1 MQVLA
6 LKYRP
11 KHFSELVGQESVAKT
26 LSLALDNQ
34 RLANAYLFSG
44 LRGSGKTSSSRIFA
58 RALMCET
65 GPKAVPCDTCIQ
77 CQSALNNHHIDII
90 EMDGASNRGIDDV
103 RNLIEQTRYKPSF
116 GRYKIFIIDEVHMFT
131 TEAFNALLKTLE
143 EPPSHVKFLLA
154 TTDALKL
161 PATILSR
168 TQHFRFKKIP
178 ENSVISHLKTIL
190 EKEQVSYETSA
201 LEKLAHSGQGSL
213 RDTITL
219 LEQAINY
226 CDNAITES
234 KVAEMLG
241 AIDRS
246 VLEDFFQSLINQDEA
261 RLQERYAI
269 LENYETESVL
279 EEMMLFLKAKL
290 LSPDSYSILLIERFF
305 KIIMSSLSLLK
316 EGANA
321 SFVLLLLKMK
331 FKEALK
337 LKALDDAIL
346 ELEQSK
352 ESVLKPLNQ
361 NANASKQEPKST
373 EKIEQAE
380 RIEGT
385 EKKEKLETRENTETL
400 QTLMLSAKDRIF
412 HNLFKQV
419 QTLVYER
426 NYELG
431 EVFEKN
437 IRFIDFDSQTK
448 TLTWESLATDK
459 DKELLRE
466 RFKIVKSIVDG
477 VFGKGENIKIALKHH
492 LENKS
497 TLETQE
503 IKDFK
508 ISSLREKILPKP
520 TIETT
525 AETKENDTK
534 EAVGKA
540 LQTKENDTKEAVGK
554 ALQTKENDTKEAV
567 GKALQTKEND
577 TKEAV
582 GKALQTKEN
591 DTKETKETQPKQAPT
606 ALQEFM
612 ANHSELIEEIK
623 SEFEIKSVELL

>member
-58 RALMCET
+58 RALMCEE

-190 EKEQVSYETSA
+190 EKEQVSYESSA

-346 ELEQSK
+346 ELEQT
-352 ESVLKPLNQ
+352 PFNQ
-361 NANASKQEPKST
+361 SPSISYNAPKQEPKS
-373 EKIEQAE
+373 IE

-385 EKKEKLETRENTETL
+385 EKREKLEKRENAETP
-400 QTLMLSAKDRIF
+400 QTPMLSAKDRIF

-431 EVFEKN
+431 AVFEKN

-477 VFGKGENIKIALKHH
+477 VFGKGENIKIALKNH

-497 TLETQE
+497 APEE
-503 IKDFK
+503 IKEVKDFK

-520 TIETT
+520 TTETT
-525 AETKENDTK
+525 AETKEK
-534 EAVGKA
+534 EVQK
-540 LQTKENDTKEAVGK
+540 KEVQKKEI
-554 ALQTKENDTKEAV
+554 KEKEV
-567 GKALQTKEND
+567 QEI
-577 TKEAV
+577 
-582 GKALQTKEN
+582 
-591 DTKETKETQPKQAPT
+591 QPKEAPT

-612 ANHSELIEEIK
+612 TNHSNLIEEIK

>member
-190 EKEQVSYETSA
+190 EKEQVSYENSA

-261 RLQERYAI
+261 RLKERYAI
-269 LENYETESVL
+269 LENYETEGVL

-290 LSPDSYSILLIERFF
+290 LSPDTYSILLIERFF

-337 LKALDDAIL
+337 LKALDDAIV
-346 ELEQSK
+346 ELEQA
-352 ESVLKPLNQ
+352 PFNQ
-361 NANASKQEPKST
+361 SPSINYNAPKQEPKSA

-380 RIEGT
+380 RIERT
-385 EKKEKLETRENTETL
+385 EKRENTETP
-400 QTLMLSAKDRIF
+400 QTPMLSAKDRIF

-431 EVFEKN
+431 AVFEKN
-437 IRFIDFDSQTK
+437 ICFIDFDSQTK

-466 RFKIVKSIVDG
+466 RFKIVKGIVDG
-477 VFGKGENIKIALKHH
+477 VFGKGENIKIALKNHS
-492 LENKS
+492 ENKS
-497 TLETQE
+497 AREETKE
-503 IKDFK
+503 VKDFK
-508 ISSLREKILPKP
+508 ISSLREKILPQP
-520 TIETT
+520 TTETT
-525 AETKENDTK
+525 AEMKEKETK
-534 EAVGKA
+534 EAVK
-540 LQTKENDTKEAVGK
+540 KEIKE
-554 ALQTKENDTKEAV
+554 KEIKE
-567 GKALQTKEND
+567 KEI
-577 TKEAV
+577 KE
-582 GKALQTKEN
+582 KEI
-591 DTKETKETQPKQAPT
+591 KETQPKESPT

-612 ANHSELIEEIK
+612 ANHSNLIEEIK

>member
-58 RALMCET
+58 RALMCEE

-261 RLQERYAI
+261 RLQECYAI

-346 ELEQSK
+346 ELEQT
-352 ESVLKPLNQ
+352 PFNQ
-361 NANASKQEPKST
+361 SPSISYNAPKQEFKGT

-385 EKKEKLETRENTETL
+385 EKREKLEKRENAETP
-400 QTLMLSAKDRIF
+400 QTPMLSAKDRIF

-431 EVFEKN
+431 AVFEKN

-448 TLTWESLATDK
+448 TLTWESLATNK

-477 VFGKGENIKIALKHH
+477 VFGKGENIKIALKNH

-497 TLETQE
+497 APEETKE
-503 IKDFK
+503 VKDFK

-520 TIETT
+520 TTETT
-525 AETKENDTK
+525 AETKEKETK
-534 EAVGKA
+534 EAAEKEIKEKEI
-540 LQTKENDTKEAVGK
+540 QENDTKEV
-554 ALQTKENDTKEAV
+554 QEA
-567 GKALQTKEND
+567 
-577 TKEAV
+577 
-582 GKALQTKEN
+582 
-591 DTKETKETQPKQAPT
+591 QPKQAPT

-612 ANHSELIEEIK
+612 ANHSNLIEEIK

>member
-58 RALMCET
+58 RALMCEK
-65 GPKAVPCDTCIQ
+65 GPKAVPCDTCTQ

-261 RLQERYAI
+261 RLQECYAI

-290 LSPDSYSILLIERFF
+290 LSPDTYSILLIERFF
-305 KIIMSSLSLLK
+305 KIIMSGLSLLK

-352 ESVLKPLNQ
+352 ESTLKPLSQ
-361 NANASKQEPKST
+361 NANAFKQESKST
-373 EKIEQAE
+373 DKIEKP
-380 RIEGT
+380 
-385 EKKEKLETRENTETL
+385 EKKENTETP
-400 QTLMLSAKDRIF
+400 QTPMLSAKDRIF

-431 EVFEKN
+431 AVFEKN

-448 TLTWESLATDK
+448 TLTWESLATHK

-477 VFGKGENIKIALKHH
+477 VFGKGENIKIALKNHS
-492 LENKS
+492 ENKS
-497 TLETQE
+497 ALEE
-503 IKDFK
+503 IKEFK
-508 ISSLREKILPKP
+508 FPSLKPKP
-520 TIETT
+520 TTEMT

-534 EAVGKA
+534 EV
-540 LQTKENDTKEAVGK
+540 Q
-554 ALQTKENDTKEAV
+554 
-567 GKALQTKEND
+567 
-577 TKEAV
+577 
-582 GKALQTKEN
+582 
-591 DTKETKETQPKQAPT
+591 ETQPKETPT

-612 ANHSELIEEIK
+612 ANYSDLIEEIK

>member
-58 RALMCET
+58 RALMCEE

-261 RLQERYAI
+261 RLKERYAI

-352 ESVLKPLNQ
+352 ESALKPLNQ
-361 NANASKQEPKST
+361 NANAFKQEST
-373 EKIEQAE
+373 EKIE
-380 RIEGT
+380 
-385 EKKEKLETRENTETL
+385 KLEKRESTEAP
-400 QTLMLSAKDRIF
+400 QTPMLSAKDRIF

-431 EVFEKN
+431 AVFEKN

-466 RFKIVKSIVDG
+466 RFKIVKGIVDG
-477 VFGKGENIKIALKHH
+477 VFGKGENIKIALKNQ
-492 LENKS
+492 NKS
-497 TLETQE
+497 ALEVVKE
-503 IKDFK
+503 LKFP
-508 ISSLREKILPKP
+508 SLKPKP
-520 TIETT
+520 TTETT
-525 AETKENDTK
+525 AEMKENETKEAAEKETKEKEVQENDTK
-534 EAVGKA
+534 EI
-540 LQTKENDTKEAVGK
+540 Q
-554 ALQTKENDTKEAV
+554 
-567 GKALQTKEND
+567 
-577 TKEAV
+577 
-582 GKALQTKEN
+582 
-591 DTKETKETQPKQAPT
+591 ETQPKQAPT

-612 ANHSELIEEIK
+612 ANHSNLIEEIK

>member
-190 EKEQVSYETSA
+190 EKEQVSYESSA

-246 VLEDFFQSLINQDEA
+246 VLEDFFQSLINQDEV

-337 LKALDDAIL
+337 LKALDDAIV

-400 QTLMLSAKDRIF
+400 QTPMLSAKDRIF

-431 EVFEKN
+431 AVFEKN

-497 TLETQE
+497 AREETKE
-503 IKDFK
+503 VKDFK
-508 ISSLREKILPKP
+508 ISSLREKILSQP

-540 LQTKENDTKEAVGK
+540 LQTKENDTKEVQEK
-554 ALQTKENDTKEAV
+554 EIKENE
-567 GKALQTKEND
+567 
-577 TKEAV
+577 
-582 GKALQTKEN
+582 
-591 DTKETKETQPKQAPT
+591 TKETKEAKPKEAPT

>member
-58 RALMCET
+58 RALMCEE
-65 GPKAVPCDTCIQ
+65 GPKSVPCDTCTQ

-290 LSPDSYSILLIERFF
+290 LSPDTYSILLIERFF

-352 ESVLKPLNQ
+352 ESALKPLNQ
-361 NANASKQEPKST
+361 NANAFKQEST
-373 EKIEQAE
+373 EKIEKP
-380 RIEGT
+380 
-385 EKKEKLETRENTETL
+385 EKRESAETL
-400 QTLMLSAKDRIF
+400 QTPMLSAKDRIF

-431 EVFEKN
+431 AVFEKN

-448 TLTWESLATDK
+448 TLTWESLATHK

-477 VFGKGENIKIALKHH
+477 VFGKGENIKIALKNHS
-492 LENKS
+492 ENKS
-497 TLETQE
+497 ALEVVKE
-503 IKDFK
+503 FK
-508 ISSLREKILPKP
+508 FPSSKPKP
-520 TIETT
+520 TTETT
-525 AETKENDTK
+525 AETKE
-534 EAVGKA
+534 
-540 LQTKENDTKEAVGK
+540 
-554 ALQTKENDTKEAV
+554 
-567 GKALQTKEND
+567 
-577 TKEAV
+577 
-582 GKALQTKEN
+582 
-591 DTKETKETQPKQAPT
+591 KETKEVVEKEIKEKEIKEKEIKENEIKEKEIKEKEIKEKEIKEKETKEKETKEVQETQPKETPT

-612 ANHSELIEEIK
+612 ANYSDLIEEIK

>member
-58 RALMCET
+58 RALMCEE
-65 GPKAVPCDTCIQ
+65 GPKAVPCDTCTQ

-246 VLEDFFQSLINQDEA
+246 VLEDFFQSLINQDET

-305 KIIMSSLSLLK
+305 KIIMSGLSLLK

-361 NANASKQEPKST
+361 NANAFKQESKSAD
-373 EKIEQAE
+373 KIEKP
-380 RIEGT
+380 
-385 EKKEKLETRENTETL
+385 EKRESTETL
-400 QTLMLSAKDRIF
+400 QTPMLSAKDRIF

-431 EVFEKN
+431 AVFEKN

-448 TLTWESLATDK
+448 TLTWESLATHK

-477 VFGKGENIKIALKHH
+477 VFGKGENIKIALKNHS
-492 LENKS
+492 ENKS
-497 TLETQE
+497 ALEE
-503 IKDFK
+503 IKEFK
-508 ISSLREKILPKP
+508 FPSLKPKP
-520 TIETT
+520 TTETT
-525 AETKENDTK
+525 AEMKEKEIKEKEVQKNETKEI
-534 EAVGKA
+534 
-540 LQTKENDTKEAVGK
+540 Q
-554 ALQTKENDTKEAV
+554 
-567 GKALQTKEND
+567 
-577 TKEAV
+577 
-582 GKALQTKEN
+582 
-591 DTKETKETQPKQAPT
+591 ETQPKETPT

-612 ANHSELIEEIK
+612 ANHSDLIEEIK

>member
-190 EKEQVSYETSA
+190 EKEQVSYESSA

-219 LEQAINY
+219 LDQAINY

-269 LENYETESVL
+269 LENYETEGVL

-337 LKALDDAIL
+337 LKALDDAIV
-346 ELEQSK
+346 ELEQA
-352 ESVLKPLNQ
+352 PFNQ
-361 NANASKQEPKST
+361 SPSISYNAPKQEPKS
-373 EKIEQAE
+373 AE

-385 EKKEKLETRENTETL
+385 EKREKLEKKENTEAP
-400 QTLMLSAKDRIF
+400 QTPMLSAKDRIF

-431 EVFEKN
+431 AVFEKN
-437 IRFIDFDSQTK
+437 IRFIDFDSQIK

-477 VFGKGENIKIALKHH
+477 VFGKGENIKIALKNH

-497 TLETQE
+497 TPEETKE
-503 IKDFK
+503 VKEFK
-508 ISSLREKILPKP
+508 FPFLKPKP
-520 TIETT
+520 TTETT
-525 AETKENDTK
+525 AETKENGK

-540 LQTKENDTKEAVGK
+540 LQIKENNTKEVQEKEV
-554 ALQTKENDTKEAV
+554 Q
-567 GKALQTKEND
+567 
-577 TKEAV
+577 
-582 GKALQTKEN
+582 
-591 DTKETKETQPKQAPT
+591 ETQPKEAPT
-606 ALQEFM
+606 VLQEFM

>member
-58 RALMCET
+58 RALMCEE
-65 GPKAVPCDTCIQ
+65 GPKAVPCDTCTQ

-190 EKEQVSYETSA
+190 EKEQVSYESSA

-226 CDNAITES
+226 CDNAITEG

-246 VLEDFFQSLINQDEA
+246 VLEDFFQSLINQDEV

-346 ELEQSK
+346 ELEQT
-352 ESVLKPLNQ
+352 PFNQ
-361 NANASKQEPKST
+361 NPSISYNAPKQEFKGT
-373 EKIEQAE
+373 EKIERAE

-385 EKKEKLETRENTETL
+385 EKIASTETP
-400 QTLMLSAKDRIF
+400 QTPMLSAKDRIF

-431 EVFEKN
+431 AVFEKN

-466 RFKIVKSIVDG
+466 RFKIVKGIVDG
-477 VFGKGENIKIALKHH
+477 VFGKGENIKIALKNQ
-492 LENKS
+492 NKS
-497 TLETQE
+497 ALEETKE
-503 IKDFK
+503 VKDFK
-508 ISSLREKILPKP
+508 ISSLREKILPQP
-520 TIETT
+520 TTETT
-525 AETKENDTK
+525 AEIKEKEIKEKEIKEKEIKEKEIKEKEIKEKEIKEKEIKEKEVQENDTK
-534 EAVGKA
+534 EI
-540 LQTKENDTKEAVGK
+540 Q
-554 ALQTKENDTKEAV
+554 
-567 GKALQTKEND
+567 
-577 TKEAV
+577 
-582 GKALQTKEN
+582 
-591 DTKETKETQPKQAPT
+591 ETQPKEAPT

-612 ANHSELIEEIK
+612 ANHSNLIEEIK

>member
-58 RALMCET
+58 RALMCEE

-90 EMDGASNRGIDDV
+90 EMDGASNRGIDDI

-190 EKEQVSYETSA
+190 EKEQVSYESSA

-352 ESVLKPLNQ
+352 ESVFKPINQ
-361 NANASKQEPKST
+361 NANAPKQEPKST
-373 EKIEQAE
+373 E

-385 EKKEKLETRENTETL
+385 EKRESAERIESAETP
-400 QTLMLSAKDRIF
+400 QTPMLSAKDRIF

-431 EVFEKN
+431 AVFEKN

-448 TLTWESLATDK
+448 TLTWESLAADK

-497 TLETQE
+497 AREETKE
-503 IKDFK
+503 VKDFK
-508 ISSLREKILPKP
+508 ISSLREKILSQP

-540 LQTKENDTKEAVGK
+540 LQTKENDTKEVQEK
-554 ALQTKENDTKEAV
+554 EIKENE
-567 GKALQTKEND
+567 
-577 TKEAV
+577 
-582 GKALQTKEN
+582 
-591 DTKETKETQPKQAPT
+591 TKETKEAKPKEAPT

>member
-65 GPKAVPCDTCIQ
+65 GPKAVPCDTCTQ

-290 LSPDSYSILLIERFF
+290 LSPDAYSILLIERFF
-305 KIIMSSLSLLK
+305 KIIMSGLSLLK

-361 NANASKQEPKST
+361 NANAFKQEPKNA
-373 EKIEQAE
+373 EKIEKPEKREGAE
-380 RIEGT
+380 
-385 EKKEKLETRENTETL
+385 KRENTETL
-400 QTLMLSAKDRIF
+400 QTPMLSAKDRIF

-431 EVFEKN
+431 AVFEKN

-448 TLTWESLATDK
+448 TLTWESLATHK

-477 VFGKGENIKIALKHH
+477 VFGKGENIKIALKNHS
-492 LENKS
+492 ENKS
-497 TLETQE
+497 ALEVVKE
-503 IKDFK
+503 FK
-508 ISSLREKILPKP
+508 FPYSKPKP
-520 TIETT
+520 TTETT
-525 AETKENDTK
+525 AEMKEKEVQKNDTK
-534 EAVGKA
+534 EI
-540 LQTKENDTKEAVGK
+540 Q
-554 ALQTKENDTKEAV
+554 
-567 GKALQTKEND
+567 
-577 TKEAV
+577 
-582 GKALQTKEN
+582 
-591 DTKETKETQPKQAPT
+591 ETQPKETPT

-612 ANHSELIEEIK
+612 ANHSDLIEEIK

>member
-58 RALMCET
+58 RALMCEE

-234 KVAEMLG
+234 KVAAMLG

-246 VLEDFFQSLINQDEA
+246 VLEDFFQSLINQDEV
-261 RLQERYAI
+261 RLKERYAI

-346 ELEQSK
+346 ELEQT
-352 ESVLKPLNQ
+352 PFNQ
-361 NANASKQEPKST
+361 SPSISYNAPKQEFKGT
-373 EKIEQAE
+373 ERIEQAE

-385 EKKEKLETRENTETL
+385 EKREKLEKRESAETP
-400 QTLMLSAKDRIF
+400 QTPMLSAKDRIF

-431 EVFEKN
+431 AVFEKN

-448 TLTWESLATDK
+448 TLTWESLAADK

-466 RFKIVKSIVDG
+466 RFKIVKGIVDG
-477 VFGKGENIKIALKHH
+477 IFGKGENIKIALKNH

-497 TLETQE
+497 AREE
-503 IKDFK
+503 AKEVKDFK

-520 TIETT
+520 TTETT
-525 AETKENDTK
+525 AEMKEKEVQKNEIKEKEIKEKEIKENDTK
-534 EAVGKA
+534 EV
-540 LQTKENDTKEAVGK
+540 Q
-554 ALQTKENDTKEAV
+554 
-567 GKALQTKEND
+567 
-577 TKEAV
+577 
-582 GKALQTKEN
+582 
-591 DTKETKETQPKQAPT
+591 ETQPKETPT

>member
-65 GPKAVPCDTCIQ
+65 GPKAVPCDTCTQ

-246 VLEDFFQSLINQDEA
+246 VLEDFFQSLINQDEV
-261 RLQERYAI
+261 RLKERYAI

-352 ESVLKPLNQ
+352 ESAFQPLNQ
-361 NANASKQEPKST
+361 NANAPKQESA
-373 EKIEQAE
+373 EKIEKPEKRESAE
-380 RIEGT
+380 
-385 EKKEKLETRENTETL
+385 KRENTETP
-400 QTLMLSAKDRIF
+400 QTPMLSAKDRIF

-431 EVFEKN
+431 AVFEKN

-448 TLTWESLATDK
+448 TLTWESLATHK

-477 VFGKGENIKIALKHH
+477 VFGKGENIKIALKNQ
-492 LENKS
+492 NKS
-497 TLETQE
+497 ALEE
-503 IKDFK
+503 IKEFK
-508 ISSLREKILPKP
+508 FPYSKPKL
-520 TIETT
+520 TTKTT
-525 AETKENDTK
+525 AETKEKEIKEAVGKETKIKEQEVKENETKENDTK
-534 EAVGKA
+534 EV
-540 LQTKENDTKEAVGK
+540 Q
-554 ALQTKENDTKEAV
+554 
-567 GKALQTKEND
+567 
-577 TKEAV
+577 
-582 GKALQTKEN
+582 
-591 DTKETKETQPKQAPT
+591 ETQPKQAPT

-612 ANHSELIEEIK
+612 ANHSNLIEEIK

>member
-58 RALMCET
+58 RALMCEE
-65 GPKAVPCDTCIQ
+65 GPKAVPCDTCTQ

-305 KIIMSSLSLLK
+305 KIIMSGLSLLK

-361 NANASKQEPKST
+361 NANAFKQESA
-373 EKIEQAE
+373 EKIEKP
-380 RIEGT
+380 
-385 EKKEKLETRENTETL
+385 EKRESTETP
-400 QTLMLSAKDRIF
+400 QTPMLSAKDRIF

-419 QTLVYER
+419 QTLVYEC

-431 EVFEKN
+431 AVFEKN

-448 TLTWESLATDK
+448 TLTWESLATNK

-477 VFGKGENIKIALKHH
+477 VFGKGENIKIALKNHS
-492 LENKS
+492 ENKI
-497 TLETQE
+497 TLEE
-503 IKDFK
+503 IKEFK
-508 ISSLREKILPKP
+508 FPSLKPKP
-520 TIETT
+520 TTETT
-525 AETKENDTK
+525 AEMKE
-534 EAVGKA
+534 
-540 LQTKENDTKEAVGK
+540 
-554 ALQTKENDTKEAV
+554 
-567 GKALQTKEND
+567 
-577 TKEAV
+577 
-582 GKALQTKEN
+582 
-591 DTKETKETQPKQAPT
+591 KETKENNTKEIQETQPKETPT

-612 ANHSELIEEIK
+612 ANYSDLIEEIK

>member
-58 RALMCET
+58 RALMCEE

-190 EKEQVSYETSA
+190 EKEQVSYESSA

-346 ELEQSK
+346 ELEQT
-352 ESVLKPLNQ
+352 PFNQ
-361 NANASKQEPKST
+361 SPSISYNAPKQEPKSI
-373 EKIEQAE
+373 ERIEQAE

-385 EKKEKLETRENTETL
+385 EKIASAETP
-400 QTLMLSAKDRIF
+400 QTPMLSAKDRIF

-431 EVFEKN
+431 AVFEKN

-448 TLTWESLATDK
+448 TLTWESLAADR

-466 RFKIVKSIVDG
+466 RFKIVKSIVDS
-477 VFGKGENIKIALKHH
+477 VFGKGENIKIALKNH
-492 LENKS
+492 LENKNAPE
-497 TLETQE
+497 ETKE
-503 IKDFK
+503 VKDFK
-508 ISSLREKILPKP
+508 ISSLREKILPQP
-520 TIETT
+520 TTETT
-525 AETKENDTK
+525 AEMKEKETK
-534 EAVGKA
+534 EAVGKE
-540 LQTKENDTKEAVGK
+540 TKENEIQKNN
-554 ALQTKENDTKEAV
+554 TKENEIKE
-567 GKALQTKEND
+567 
-577 TKEAV
+577 
-582 GKALQTKEN
+582 
-591 DTKETKETQPKQAPT
+591 KETKEIQETQLKEAPT

-612 ANHSELIEEIK
+612 ANHSNLIEEIK

>member
-190 EKEQVSYETSA
+190 EKEQVSYEASA

-361 NANASKQEPKST
+361 NANAPKQEPKSAEKIENPEKREST
-373 EKIEQAE
+373 EKIASAE
-380 RIEGT
+380 T
-385 EKKEKLETRENTETL
+385 P
-400 QTLMLSAKDRIF
+400 QTPMLSVKDRIF

-431 EVFEKN
+431 AVFEKN

-466 RFKIVKSIVDG
+466 RFKIVKGIVDG
-477 VFGKGENIKIALKHH
+477 VFGKGENIKIALKNH

-497 TLETQE
+497 AREETKE

-508 ISSLREKILPKP
+508 ISSLREKISPQP
-520 TIETT
+520 TTETT
-525 AETKENDTK
+525 AEMKEKETKETVKKEIKEKETKENDTK
-534 EAVGKA
+534 EV
-540 LQTKENDTKEAVGK
+540 Q
-554 ALQTKENDTKEAV
+554 
-567 GKALQTKEND
+567 
-577 TKEAV
+577 
-582 GKALQTKEN
+582 
-591 DTKETKETQPKQAPT
+591 ETQPKQAPT

-612 ANHSELIEEIK
+612 ANHSNLIEEIK

>member
-58 RALMCET
+58 RALMCEE
-65 GPKAVPCDTCIQ
+65 GPKAVPCDTCAQ

-290 LSPDSYSILLIERFF
+290 LSPDTYSILLIERFF
-305 KIIMSSLSLLK
+305 KIIMSGLSLLK

-361 NANASKQEPKST
+361 NANAPKQESKIA
-373 EKIEQAE
+373 EKIEKP
-380 RIEGT
+380 
-385 EKKEKLETRENTETL
+385 EKKENTETP
-400 QTLMLSAKDRIF
+400 QTPMLSAKDRIF

-431 EVFEKN
+431 VVFEKN

-448 TLTWESLATDK
+448 TLTWESLATHK

-477 VFGKGENIKIALKHH
+477 VFGKGENIKIALKNHS
-492 LENKS
+492 ENKS
-497 TLETQE
+497 ALEVVKE
-503 IKDFK
+503 FK
-508 ISSLREKILPKP
+508 FPSLKPKP
-520 TIETT
+520 TTETT

-534 EAVGKA
+534 EVV
-540 LQTKENDTKEAVGK
+540 ENDTKEI
-554 ALQTKENDTKEAV
+554 Q
-567 GKALQTKEND
+567 
-577 TKEAV
+577 
-582 GKALQTKEN
+582 
-591 DTKETKETQPKQAPT
+591 ETQPKETPT

-612 ANHSELIEEIK
+612 ANHSDLIEEIK

>member
-58 RALMCET
+58 RALMCEE
-65 GPKAVPCDTCIQ
+65 GPKAVPCDTCTQ

-178 ENSVISHLKTIL
+178 ESSVISHLKTIL

-290 LSPDSYSILLIERFF
+290 LSPDAYSILLIERFF
-305 KIIMSSLSLLK
+305 KIIMSGLSLLK

-352 ESVLKPLNQ
+352 ESAFQPLNQ
-361 NANASKQEPKST
+361 NANAFKQEITDKIEKPEKREST
-373 EKIEQAE
+373 E
-380 RIEGT
+380 T
-385 EKKEKLETRENTETL
+385 P
-400 QTLMLSAKDRIF
+400 QTPMLSAKDRIF

-431 EVFEKN
+431 AVFEKN
-437 IRFIDFDSQTK
+437 IRFVDFDSQTK
-448 TLTWESLATDK
+448 TLTWESLATHK

-477 VFGKGENIKIALKHH
+477 VFGKGENIKIALKNHS
-492 LENKS
+492 ENKS
-497 TLETQE
+497 TLEVVKE
-503 IKDFK
+503 FK
-508 ISSLREKILPKP
+508 FPSLKPKP
-520 TIETT
+520 TTETT
-525 AETKENDTK
+525 AEMKENDTK
-534 EAVGKA
+534 EAI
-540 LQTKENDTKEAVGK
+540 E
-554 ALQTKENDTKEAV
+554 
-567 GKALQTKEND
+567 
-577 TKEAV
+577 
-582 GKALQTKEN
+582 
-591 DTKETKETQPKQAPT
+591 KETKENNTKGAVEKETKEKEVQETQPKETPT

-612 ANHSELIEEIK
+612 ANHSDLIEEIK

>member
-58 RALMCET
+58 RALMCEE
-65 GPKAVPCDTCIQ
+65 GPKAVPCDTCTQ
-77 CQSALNNHHIDII
+77 CQSALNNHHMDII

-305 KIIMSSLSLLK
+305 KIIMSGLSLLK

-361 NANASKQEPKST
+361 NANAFKQEPKIAD
-373 EKIEQAE
+373 KIEKP
-380 RIEGT
+380 
-385 EKKEKLETRENTETL
+385 EKRESA
-400 QTLMLSAKDRIF
+400 QTPQTPMLSAKDRIF

-431 EVFEKN
+431 AVFEKN

-448 TLTWESLATDK
+448 TLTWESLATNK

-477 VFGKGENIKIALKHH
+477 VFGKGENIKIALKNHS
-492 LENKS
+492 ENKS
-497 TLETQE
+497 AKEVVKE
-503 IKDFK
+503 FK
-508 ISSLREKILPKP
+508 FPSLKPKP
-520 TIETT
+520 TTETT
-525 AETKENDTK
+525 AEMKEKETKEAIEKETKENDTK
-534 EAVGKA
+534 EI
-540 LQTKENDTKEAVGK
+540 Q
-554 ALQTKENDTKEAV
+554 
-567 GKALQTKEND
+567 
-577 TKEAV
+577 
-582 GKALQTKEN
+582 
-591 DTKETKETQPKQAPT
+591 ETQPKETPT

-612 ANHSELIEEIK
+612 ANHSDLIEEIK

>member
-58 RALMCET
+58 RALMCEE
-65 GPKAVPCDTCIQ
+65 GPKSVPCDTCTQ

-178 ENSVISHLKTIL
+178 ENSVISHLKSIL

-261 RLQERYAI
+261 RLQDRYAI

-305 KIIMSSLSLLK
+305 KIIMSGLSLLK

-352 ESVLKPLNQ
+352 ESALKPLNQ
-361 NANASKQEPKST
+361 NANAFKQESA
-373 EKIEQAE
+373 EKIEKP
-380 RIEGT
+380 
-385 EKKEKLETRENTETL
+385 EKKESAETP
-400 QTLMLSAKDRIF
+400 QTPMLSAKDRIF

-431 EVFEKN
+431 AVFEKN

-448 TLTWESLATDK
+448 TLTWESLATHK

-466 RFKIVKSIVDG
+466 RFRIVKSIVDG
-477 VFGKGENIKIALKHH
+477 VFGKGENIKIALKNHS
-492 LENKS
+492 ENKS
-497 TLETQE
+497 ALEVVKE
-503 IKDFK
+503 FK
-508 ISSLREKILPKP
+508 FPFSKPKP
-520 TIETT
+520 TTETT
-525 AETKENDTK
+525 AETKEKETK
-534 EAVGKA
+534 EAVEKEIKEKEIKEKEIKEKEIKEKEI
-540 LQTKENDTKEAVGK
+540 KENDTKEV
-554 ALQTKENDTKEAV
+554 Q
-567 GKALQTKEND
+567 
-577 TKEAV
+577 
-582 GKALQTKEN
+582 
-591 DTKETKETQPKQAPT
+591 ETQPKETPT

-612 ANHSELIEEIK
+612 ANYSDLIEEIK

>member
-58 RALMCET
+58 RALMCEE
-65 GPKAVPCDTCIQ
+65 GPKAVPCDTCTQ

-190 EKEQVSYETSA
+190 EKERVSYETSA

-246 VLEDFFQSLINQDEA
+246 VLEDFFQSLINQDEV

-290 LSPDSYSILLIERFF
+290 LSPDAYSILLIERFF
-305 KIIMSSLSLLK
+305 KIIMSGLSLLK

-352 ESVLKPLNQ
+352 ESALKPLNQ
-361 NANASKQEPKST
+361 NANAFKQENA
-373 EKIEQAE
+373 EKIEKP
-380 RIEGT
+380 
-385 EKKEKLETRENTETL
+385 EKRESVETL
-400 QTLMLSAKDRIF
+400 QTPMLSAKDRIF

-431 EVFEKN
+431 AVFEKN

-448 TLTWESLATDK
+448 TLTWESLATHK

-477 VFGKGENIKIALKHH
+477 VFGKGENIKIALKNHS
-492 LENKS
+492 ENKS
-497 TLETQE
+497 ALEE
-503 IKDFK
+503 IKEFK
-508 ISSLREKILPKP
+508 FPSSKPKP
-520 TIETT
+520 TTETT
-525 AETKENDTK
+525 AEMKEKETKEAIEKETKEKEVQKNDTK
-534 EAVGKA
+534 EI
-540 LQTKENDTKEAVGK
+540 Q
-554 ALQTKENDTKEAV
+554 
-567 GKALQTKEND
+567 
-577 TKEAV
+577 
-582 GKALQTKEN
+582 
-591 DTKETKETQPKQAPT
+591 ETQPKETPT

-612 ANHSELIEEIK
+612 ANHSDLIEEIK

>member
-58 RALMCET
+58 RALMCEE
-65 GPKAVPCDTCIQ
+65 GPKAVPCDTCPQ

-190 EKEQVSYETSA
+190 EKERVSYETSA

-305 KIIMSSLSLLK
+305 KTIMSGLSLLK

-352 ESVLKPLNQ
+352 ESALKPLNQ
-361 NANASKQEPKST
+361 NANAPKQESKIA
-373 EKIEQAE
+373 EKIEKP
-380 RIEGT
+380 
-385 EKKEKLETRENTETL
+385 EKKESAETP
-400 QTLMLSAKDRIF
+400 QTPMLSAKDRIF

-431 EVFEKN
+431 AVFEKN

-448 TLTWESLATDK
+448 TLTWESLATHK

-477 VFGKGENIKIALKHH
+477 VFGKGENIKIALKNHS
-492 LENKS
+492 ENKS
-497 TLETQE
+497 ALEE
-503 IKDFK
+503 IKEFK
-508 ISSLREKILPKP
+508 FPSLKPKP
-520 TIETT
+520 TTETT
-525 AETKENDTK
+525 AEMKEKETKEAIEKETKEKEIKEKEIKENDTK
-534 EAVGKA
+534 GV
-540 LQTKENDTKEAVGK
+540 Q
-554 ALQTKENDTKEAV
+554 
-567 GKALQTKEND
+567 
-577 TKEAV
+577 
-582 GKALQTKEN
+582 
-591 DTKETKETQPKQAPT
+591 ETQPKETPT

-612 ANHSELIEEIK
+612 ANYSDLIEEIK

>member
-58 RALMCET
+58 RALMCEE
-65 GPKAVPCDTCIQ
+65 GPKAVPCDTCTQ

-361 NANASKQEPKST
+361 NANAFKQEPKSA
-373 EKIEQAE
+373 EKIENAE
-380 RIEGT
+380 T
-385 EKKEKLETRENTETL
+385 P
-400 QTLMLSAKDRIF
+400 QTPMLSAKDRIF

-431 EVFEKN
+431 AVFEKN

-448 TLTWESLATDK
+448 TLTWESLATHK

-477 VFGKGENIKIALKHH
+477 VFGKGENIKIALKNQ
-492 LENKS
+492 NKS
-497 TLETQE
+497 ASEVVKEL
-503 IKDFK
+503 KFPYSK
-508 ISSLREKILPKP
+508 PKP
-520 TIETT
+520 TTETT
-525 AETKENDTK
+525 AEMKEKDTKEAVEKETKENDTK
-534 EAVGKA
+534 EV
-540 LQTKENDTKEAVGK
+540 Q
-554 ALQTKENDTKEAV
+554 
-567 GKALQTKEND
+567 
-577 TKEAV
+577 
-582 GKALQTKEN
+582 
-591 DTKETKETQPKQAPT
+591 ETQPKETPT

-612 ANHSELIEEIK
+612 ANHSGLIEEIK

>member
-58 RALMCET
+58 RALMCEE

-261 RLQERYAI
+261 RLKERYTI
-269 LENYETESVL
+269 LENYETEGVL

-346 ELEQSK
+346 ELEQT
-352 ESVLKPLNQ
+352 PFNQ
-361 NANASKQEPKST
+361 SPSISYNAPKQEPKS
-373 EKIEQAE
+373 IE

-385 EKKEKLETRENTETL
+385 EKRENIEKRENAEAP
-400 QTLMLSAKDRIF
+400 QTPMLSAKDRIF
-412 HNLFKQV
+412 HNLFKRV

-431 EVFEKN
+431 AVFEKN

-466 RFKIVKSIVDG
+466 RFKIVKSIVDS
-477 VFGKGENIKIALKHH
+477 VFGKGENIKIALKNH

-497 TLETQE
+497 APLEE
-503 IKDFK
+503 VKEFK

-520 TIETT
+520 TTETM
-525 AETKENDTK
+525 AEMKENEK

-540 LQTKENDTKEAVGK
+540 LQTKENDTKEVK
-554 ALQTKENDTKEAV
+554 EKEVQEKEIKENE
-567 GKALQTKEND
+567 
-577 TKEAV
+577 
-582 GKALQTKEN
+582 
-591 DTKETKETQPKQAPT
+591 TKETKEAQPKEAPT

-612 ANHSELIEEIK
+612 ANHSNLIEEIK

>member
-58 RALMCET
+58 RALMCEE

-190 EKEQVSYETSA
+190 EKEQVSYESSA

-246 VLEDFFQSLINQDEA
+246 VLEDFFQSLINQDEV

-361 NANASKQEPKST
+361 NANAPKQEPKSA
-373 EKIEQAE
+373 ERIEQAE

-385 EKKEKLETRENTETL
+385 EKRESAERIENTETP
-400 QTLMLSAKDRIF
+400 QTPMLSAKDRIF

-431 EVFEKN
+431 AVFEKN

-477 VFGKGENIKIALKHH
+477 VFGKGESIKIALKNHS
-492 LENKS
+492 ENKS
-497 TLETQE
+497 VLEET
-503 IKDFK
+503 KDFK
-508 ISSLREKILPKP
+508 FSYSKPKP
-520 TIETT
+520 TTETT
-525 AETKENDTK
+525 AEMKEKEVQKNEIKEKETKENDTK
-534 EAVGKA
+534 EV
-540 LQTKENDTKEAVGK
+540 Q
-554 ALQTKENDTKEAV
+554 
-567 GKALQTKEND
+567 
-577 TKEAV
+577 
-582 GKALQTKEN
+582 
-591 DTKETKETQPKQAPT
+591 ETQLKEAPT

-612 ANHSELIEEIK
+612 ANHSSLIEEIK

>member
-26 LSLALDNQ
+26 LSLALNNQ

-58 RALMCET
+58 RALICEE

-190 EKEQVSYETSA
+190 EKEQVSYESSA

-337 LKALDDAIL
+337 LKALDDAIV
-346 ELEQSK
+346 ELEQT
-352 ESVLKPLNQ
+352 PFNQ
-361 NANASKQEPKST
+361 NPSISYNAPKQESKGT
-373 EKIEQAE
+373 EKREQAE

-385 EKKEKLETRENTETL
+385 EKREKLEKRESAETP
-400 QTLMLSAKDRIF
+400 QTPMLSAKDRIF

-431 EVFEKN
+431 AVFEKN

-448 TLTWESLATDK
+448 TLTWESLATNK

-477 VFGKGENIKIALKHH
+477 VFGKGENIKIALKNH

-497 TLETQE
+497 AREETKE
-503 IKDFK
+503 VKDFK

-520 TIETT
+520 TTETT
-525 AETKENDTK
+525 AEMKEKEVQKNEIKEKEIKEKEIKEKEIKENEIKENDTK
-534 EAVGKA
+534 EV
-540 LQTKENDTKEAVGK
+540 Q
-554 ALQTKENDTKEAV
+554 
-567 GKALQTKEND
+567 
-577 TKEAV
+577 
-582 GKALQTKEN
+582 
-591 DTKETKETQPKQAPT
+591 ETQLKEAPT

>member
-58 RALMCET
+58 RALMCEE

-290 LSPDSYSILLIERFF
+290 LSPDAYSILLIERFF

-361 NANASKQEPKST
+361 NANAFKQESAD
-373 EKIEQAE
+373 KIEKP
-380 RIEGT
+380 
-385 EKKEKLETRENTETL
+385 EKKESAETP
-400 QTLMLSAKDRIF
+400 QTPMLSAKDRIF

-431 EVFEKN
+431 AVFEKN

-448 TLTWESLATDK
+448 TLTWESLATHK

-477 VFGKGENIKIALKHH
+477 VFGKGENIKIALKNQ
-492 LENKS
+492 NKS
-497 TLETQE
+497 TLEE
-503 IKDFK
+503 IKEFK
-508 ISSLREKILPKP
+508 FPYSKPKP
-520 TIETT
+520 TTETT
-525 AETKENDTK
+525 AEMKE
-534 EAVGKA
+534 
-540 LQTKENDTKEAVGK
+540 
-554 ALQTKENDTKEAV
+554 
-567 GKALQTKEND
+567 
-577 TKEAV
+577 
-582 GKALQTKEN
+582 
-591 DTKETKETQPKQAPT
+591 KETKEAIEKETKENGTKEIQETQPKETPT

-612 ANHSELIEEIK
+612 TNHSDLIEEIK

>member
-190 EKEQVSYETSA
+190 EKEQVSYESSA

-261 RLQERYAI
+261 QLQERYAI
-269 LENYETESVL
+269 LENYETEGVL

-346 ELEQSK
+346 ELEQA
-352 ESVLKPLNQ
+352 PFNQ
-361 NANASKQEPKST
+361 SPSISYNAPKQEPKSA

-385 EKKEKLETRENTETL
+385 EKKESAEKKENTETP
-400 QTLMLSAKDRIF
+400 QTPMLSAKDRIF

-431 EVFEKN
+431 AVFEKN

-466 RFKIVKSIVDG
+466 RFKIVKGIVDG

-492 LENKS
+492 LENKNAPE
-497 TLETQE
+497 ETKE
-503 IKDFK
+503 VKFPF
-508 ISSLREKILPKP
+508 LKP
-520 TIETT
+520 QPTTETT
-525 AETKENDTK
+525 AETKEKETK

-540 LQTKENDTKEAVGK
+540 LQTKENDTKEVQEK
-554 ALQTKENDTKEAV
+554 EIKENE
-567 GKALQTKEND
+567 
-577 TKEAV
+577 
-582 GKALQTKEN
+582 
-591 DTKETKETQPKQAPT
+591 TKETKESQPKEAPT

>member
-58 RALMCET
+58 RALMCEK
-65 GPKAVPCDTCIQ
+65 GPKAVPCDTCTQ

-143 EPPSHVKFLLA
+143 EPPSYVKFLLA

-190 EKEQVSYETSA
+190 EKEQVGYETSA

-261 RLQERYAI
+261 RLQECYAI

-290 LSPDSYSILLIERFF
+290 LSPDAYSILLIERFF
-305 KIIMSSLSLLK
+305 KIIMSGLSLLK

-352 ESVLKPLNQ
+352 ESVFQPLNQ
-361 NANASKQEPKST
+361 SANAFKQESA
-373 EKIEQAE
+373 EKIEKPEKREGAE
-380 RIEGT
+380 T
-385 EKKEKLETRENTETL
+385 P
-400 QTLMLSAKDRIF
+400 QTPMLSAKDRIF

-431 EVFEKN
+431 AVFEKN
-437 IRFIDFDSQTK
+437 IHFIDFDSQTK
-448 TLTWESLATDK
+448 TLTWESLATHK

-477 VFGKGENIKIALKHH
+477 VFGKGENIKIALKNHS
-492 LENKS
+492 ENKS
-497 TLETQE
+497 ALEVVKE
-503 IKDFK
+503 LKFPY
-508 ISSLREKILPKP
+508 SKP
-520 TIETT
+520 QPTTETT
-525 AETKENDTK
+525 AETKEKETKEVQEKDTK
-534 EAVGKA
+534 EAVEKENKEKEV
-540 LQTKENDTKEAVGK
+540 QENDTKEV
-554 ALQTKENDTKEAV
+554 Q
-567 GKALQTKEND
+567 
-577 TKEAV
+577 
-582 GKALQTKEN
+582 
-591 DTKETKETQPKQAPT
+591 ETQPKETPT

-612 ANHSELIEEIK
+612 ANHSNLIEEIK

>member
-58 RALMCET
+58 RALMCEE
-65 GPKAVPCDTCIQ
+65 GPKAVPCDTCTQ

-290 LSPDSYSILLIERFF
+290 LNPDTYSILLIERFF
-305 KIIMSSLSLLK
+305 KIIMSGLSLLK

-361 NANASKQEPKST
+361 NANAFKQEPKIA
-373 EKIEQAE
+373 EKIEKPKKRESAE
-380 RIEGT
+380 IP
-385 EKKEKLETRENTETL
+385 
-400 QTLMLSAKDRIF
+400 QTPMLSAKDRIF

-431 EVFEKN
+431 AVFEKN

-448 TLTWESLATDK
+448 TLIWESLATHK

-477 VFGKGENIKIALKHH
+477 VFGKGENIKIALKNHS
-492 LENKS
+492 ENKS
-497 TLETQE
+497 ALEVVKE
-503 IKDFK
+503 FK
-508 ISSLREKILPKP
+508 FPFSKPKP
-520 TIETT
+520 TTETM
-525 AETKENDTK
+525 AETKEKEIKENDTK
-534 EAVGKA
+534 EI
-540 LQTKENDTKEAVGK
+540 Q
-554 ALQTKENDTKEAV
+554 
-567 GKALQTKEND
+567 
-577 TKEAV
+577 
-582 GKALQTKEN
+582 
-591 DTKETKETQPKQAPT
+591 ETQPKETPT

-612 ANHSELIEEIK
+612 ANHSDLIEEIK

>member
-190 EKEQVSYETSA
+190 EKEQVSYESSA

-269 LENYETESVL
+269 LENYETEGVL

-385 EKKEKLETRENTETL
+385 EKREKLEKRENAEIP
-400 QTLMLSAKDRIF
+400 QTPMLSAKDRIF

-431 EVFEKN
+431 AVFEKN

-448 TLTWESLATDK
+448 TLTWESLAADK

-497 TLETQE
+497 AREETKE
-503 IKDFK
+503 VKDFK
-508 ISSLREKILPKP
+508 ISSLREKILSQP

-525 AETKENDTK
+525 AE
-534 EAVGKA
+534 
-540 LQTKENDTKEAVGK
+540 TKENDTKEAVGK

>member
-11 KHFSELVGQESVAKT
+11 KHFSELVGQESVGKT

-58 RALMCET
+58 RALMCEE
-65 GPKAVPCDTCIQ
+65 GPKAVPCDTCPQ

-290 LSPDSYSILLIERFF
+290 LSPDTYSILLIERFF
-305 KIIMSSLSLLK
+305 KIIMSGLSLLK

-352 ESVLKPLNQ
+352 ESTLKPLNQ
-361 NANASKQEPKST
+361 NANAPKQESKIA
-373 EKIEQAE
+373 EKIEKP
-380 RIEGT
+380 
-385 EKKEKLETRENTETL
+385 EKKESAETP
-400 QTLMLSAKDRIF
+400 QTPMLSAKDRIF

-431 EVFEKN
+431 AVFEKN

-448 TLTWESLATDK
+448 TLTWESLAIHK

-477 VFGKGENIKIALKHH
+477 VFGKGENIKIALKNHS
-492 LENKS
+492 ENKS
-497 TLETQE
+497 ALEVVKE
-503 IKDFK
+503 FK
-508 ISSLREKILPKP
+508 FPSLKPKP
-520 TIETT
+520 TTETT

-534 EAVGKA
+534 EAVEKKA
-540 LQTKENDTKEAVGK
+540 KEKEIQENNTKEI
-554 ALQTKENDTKEAV
+554 Q
-567 GKALQTKEND
+567 
-577 TKEAV
+577 
-582 GKALQTKEN
+582 
-591 DTKETKETQPKQAPT
+591 ETQPKETPT

-612 ANHSELIEEIK
+612 ANHSDLIEEIK

>member
-58 RALMCET
+58 RALMCEE

-190 EKEQVSYETSA
+190 EKEQVSYESSA

-261 RLQERYAI
+261 RLQEHYAI

-352 ESVLKPLNQ
+352 ESAFQPLNQ
-361 NANASKQEPKST
+361 NANAPKQEPKSA
-373 EKIEQAE
+373 EKRESVEKRESAE
-380 RIEGT
+380 AP
-385 EKKEKLETRENTETL
+385 
-400 QTLMLSAKDRIF
+400 QTPMLSAKDRIF

-431 EVFEKN
+431 AVFEKN
-437 IRFIDFDSQTK
+437 IHFIDFDSQTK

-466 RFKIVKSIVDG
+466 RFKIMKSIVDG
-477 VFGKGENIKIALKHH
+477 VFGKGESIKIALKNHS
-492 LENKS
+492 ENKS
-497 TLETQE
+497 APEETKE
-503 IKDFK
+503 FK
-508 ISSLREKILPKP
+508 ISSLREKISPKP
-520 TIETT
+520 TTETT
-525 AETKENDTK
+525 AEMKENEK
-534 EAVGKA
+534 EAVEKA
-540 LQTKENDTKEAVGK
+540 LQTKKNDTKEV
-554 ALQTKENDTKEAV
+554 Q
-567 GKALQTKEND
+567 
-577 TKEAV
+577 
-582 GKALQTKEN
+582 
-591 DTKETKETQPKQAPT
+591 ETQPKQAPT

-612 ANHSELIEEIK
+612 ANHSNLIEEIK

>member
-44 LRGSGKTSSSRIFA
+44 LRGSGKTSSFRIFA

-190 EKEQVSYETSA
+190 EKEQVSYESSA

-346 ELEQSK
+346 ELEQA
-352 ESVLKPLNQ
+352 PFNQ
-361 NANASKQEPKST
+361 SPSISYNAPKQEPKST

-380 RIEGT
+380 RIEGIEKIEKL
-385 EKKEKLETRENTETL
+385 EKKENAETL
-400 QTLMLSAKDRIF
+400 QTPMLSAKDRIF

-431 EVFEKN
+431 AVFEKN

-466 RFKIVKSIVDG
+466 RFKIVKGIVDG
-477 VFGKGENIKIALKHH
+477 VFGKGENIKIALKNHS
-492 LENKS
+492 ENKS
-497 TLETQE
+497 APKETKE
-503 IKDFK
+503 VKDFK
-508 ISSLREKILPKP
+508 ISSLREKILSQP
-520 TIETT
+520 TTKTT
-525 AETKENDTK
+525 AETKEKEVQKNEIKEKETKEKETKENDTK
-534 EAVGKA
+534 EV
-540 LQTKENDTKEAVGK
+540 QEKEV
-554 ALQTKENDTKEAV
+554 Q
-567 GKALQTKEND
+567 
-577 TKEAV
+577 
-582 GKALQTKEN
+582 
-591 DTKETKETQPKQAPT
+591 ETQPKEAPT

-612 ANHSELIEEIK
+612 ANHSNLIEEIK

>member
-58 RALMCET
+58 RALMCEE

-261 RLQERYAI
+261 RLKERYAI

-337 LKALDDAIL
+337 FKALDDAIL

-352 ESVLKPLNQ
+352 ESAFQPLNQ
-361 NANASKQEPKST
+361 NANAPKQEFKGT

-385 EKKEKLETRENTETL
+385 EKREKLETRENTETP
-400 QTLMLSAKDRIF
+400 QTPMLSAKDRIF

-431 EVFEKN
+431 AVFEKN

-448 TLTWESLATDK
+448 TLTWESLATNK

-477 VFGKGENIKIALKHH
+477 VFGKGEKIKIVLKNHS
-492 LENKS
+492 ENKS
-497 TLETQE
+497 AREETKE
-503 IKDFK
+503 VK

-520 TIETT
+520 TTETT
-525 AETKENDTK
+525 AETKEKETK
-534 EAVGKA
+534 EAVK
-540 LQTKENDTKEAVGK
+540 KEIKE
-554 ALQTKENDTKEAV
+554 KEIKE
-567 GKALQTKEND
+567 KEI
-577 TKEAV
+577 KE
-582 GKALQTKEN
+582 KEI
-591 DTKETKETQPKQAPT
+591 KEKEIKETQPKESPT

-612 ANHSELIEEIK
+612 ANHSNLIEEIK

>member
-190 EKEQVSYETSA
+190 EKEQVSYESSA

-346 ELEQSK
+346 ELEQTK
-352 ESVLKPLNQ
+352 ESVFKPINQ
-361 NANASKQEPKST
+361 NANAPKQEPKST
-373 EKIEQAE
+373 EKIENP
-380 RIEGT
+380 
-385 EKKEKLETRENTETL
+385 EKRENAETP
-400 QTLMLSAKDRIF
+400 QTPMLSAKDRIF

-431 EVFEKN
+431 AVFEKN

-477 VFGKGENIKIALKHH
+477 VFGKGESIKIALKHH

-497 TLETQE
+497 ALEVVKE
-503 IKDFK
+503 LKFPYSK
-508 ISSLREKILPKP
+508 PKP
-520 TIETT
+520 TTETT
-525 AETKENDTK
+525 AETKEKETK
-534 EAVGKA
+534 EKEI
-540 LQTKENDTKEAVGK
+540 QENDTKEV
-554 ALQTKENDTKEAV
+554 Q
-567 GKALQTKEND
+567 
-577 TKEAV
+577 
-582 GKALQTKEN
+582 
-591 DTKETKETQPKQAPT
+591 ETQPKQAPT

-612 ANHSELIEEIK
+612 ANHSNLIEEIK

>member
-58 RALMCET
+58 RALMCEE
-65 GPKAVPCDTCIQ
+65 GPKAVPCDTCTQ

-116 GRYKIFIIDEVHMFT
+116 GRYKVFIIDEVHMFT

-346 ELEQSK
+346 ELEQNK
-352 ESVLKPLNQ
+352 ESALKPLNQ
-361 NANASKQEPKST
+361 NANDPKQEPKSI
-373 EKIEQAE
+373 EKIEKP
-380 RIEGT
+380 
-385 EKKEKLETRENTETL
+385 EKKENAETP
-400 QTLMLSAKDRIF
+400 QTPMLSAKDRIF

-431 EVFEKN
+431 AVFEKN

-448 TLTWESLATDK
+448 TLTWESLATNK

-477 VFGKGENIKIALKHH
+477 VFGKGENIKIALKNHS
-492 LENKS
+492 ENKS
-497 TLETQE
+497 ALEVVKE
-503 IKDFK
+503 SKFPYSK
-508 ISSLREKILPKP
+508 PKP
-520 TIETT
+520 TTETT
-525 AETKENDTK
+525 AETKENETK
-534 EAVGKA
+534 EAVKKEI
-540 LQTKENDTKEAVGK
+540 QEKEVQENDTKEI
-554 ALQTKENDTKEAV
+554 Q
-567 GKALQTKEND
+567 
-577 TKEAV
+577 
-582 GKALQTKEN
+582 
-591 DTKETKETQPKQAPT
+591 ETQPKQAPT

-612 ANHSELIEEIK
+612 ANHSNLIEEIK

>member
-190 EKEQVSYETSA
+190 EKEQVSYESSA

-269 LENYETESVL
+269 LENYETEGVL

-290 LSPDSYSILLIERFF
+290 LSPDTYSILLIERFF

-337 LKALDDAIL
+337 LKALDDAIV
-346 ELEQSK
+346 ELEQT
-352 ESVLKPLNQ
+352 PFNQ
-361 NANASKQEPKST
+361 NPSISYNAPKQEFKST
-373 EKIEQAE
+373 EKIEQRE
-380 RIEGT
+380 QIESI
-385 EKKEKLETRENTETL
+385 EKRENAETP
-400 QTLMLSAKDRIF
+400 QTPMLSAKDRIF
-412 HNLFKQV
+412 HNLFKRV

-431 EVFEKN
+431 VVFEKN

-466 RFKIVKSIVDG
+466 CVKIVKSIVDS
-477 VFGKGENIKIALKHH
+477 VFGKGESIKIALKNH

-497 TLETQE
+497 APEETKE
-503 IKDFK
+503 VKDFK
-508 ISSLREKILPKP
+508 FPFLKPKP
-520 TIETT
+520 TTETT
-525 AETKENDTK
+525 AEMKENEK

-540 LQTKENDTKEAVGK
+540 LQIKENNIKEVQEKEVQKNDTKEV
-554 ALQTKENDTKEAV
+554 Q
-567 GKALQTKEND
+567 
-577 TKEAV
+577 
-582 GKALQTKEN
+582 
-591 DTKETKETQPKQAPT
+591 ETQPKEAPT

-612 ANHSELIEEIK
+612 ANHSNLIEEIK

>member
-11 KHFSELVGQESVAKT
+11 KHFSELVSQESVAKT

-58 RALMCET
+58 RALMCEE

-190 EKEQVSYETSA
+190 EKEQVSYESSA

-269 LENYETESVL
+269 LENYETEGVL

-337 LKALDDAIL
+337 LKALDDAIV
-346 ELEQSK
+346 ELEQT
-352 ESVLKPLNQ
+352 PFNQ
-361 NANASKQEPKST
+361 SPSISYNAPKQEPKS
-373 EKIEQAE
+373 AE

-385 EKKEKLETRENTETL
+385 EKREKIEKRENAEAP
-400 QTLMLSAKDRIF
+400 QTPMLSAKDRIF

-431 EVFEKN
+431 AVFEKN

-492 LENKS
+492 LENKNAP
-497 TLETQE
+497 EE
-503 IKDFK
+503 AKEFK
-508 ISSLREKILPKP
+508 FPPLKP
-520 TIETT
+520 QPTTETT
-525 AETKENDTK
+525 AEMQENDTK

-540 LQTKENDTKEAVGK
+540 LQTKENETKEVQEK
-554 ALQTKENDTKEAV
+554 EIKENE
-567 GKALQTKEND
+567 
-577 TKEAV
+577 
-582 GKALQTKEN
+582 
-591 DTKETKETQPKQAPT
+591 TKETKEAQPKEAPT
-606 ALQEFM
+606 VLQEFM